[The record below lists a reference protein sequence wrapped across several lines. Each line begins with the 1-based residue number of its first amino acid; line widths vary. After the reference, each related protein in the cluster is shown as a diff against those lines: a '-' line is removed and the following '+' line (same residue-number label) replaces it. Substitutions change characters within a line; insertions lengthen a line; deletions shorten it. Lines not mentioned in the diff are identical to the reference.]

1 MATLTAANPSW
12 NRNVSGRFMA
22 STNVLSDGSATW
34 KAGEFLRTG
43 ADGLLYECTTSAAS
57 GVAADAINYYALTDL
72 DTATTG
78 VDTNYRK
85 VGIVHEDDVFEIND
99 KTTTVAAVKMGQWY
113 GLDVTSNVCTV
124 DTTNTTHTVFQL
136 ILPTWREREVQDDS
150 ADVKARALVQVLARS
165 INAAKV

>member
-1 MATLTAANPSW
+1 MATRTAVNPAFSY
-12 NRNVSGRFMA
+12 STTGRLMA
-22 STNVLSDGSATW
+22 ATSVLSDGSATW

-43 ADGLLYECTTSAAS
+43 ADGLLYEASTSAAS

-85 VGIVHEDDVFEIND
+85 VGIVHEDDVYEIND
-99 KTTTVAAVKMGQWY
+99 KTTTVAGAKIGQWY
-113 GLDVTSNVCTV
+113 GLDVTTNVCTV
-124 DTTNTTHTVFQL
+124 DTTNTTHTVFQMVNPL
-136 ILPTWREREVQDDS
+136 WRIREMQDSS
-150 ADVKARALVQVLARS
+150 ADTLARCLVSVLARS